1 MSDTF
6 TEKEMRKVAEYVQK
20 KERQMSALNVT
31 IQTVGGSGTIYG
43 QALNELL
50 LMVYEDKLPGALKL
64 HDSMPTLYP
73 KLQKQ
78 PEKKEESSE
87 EPDEQ

>member
-6 TEKEMRKVAEYVQK
+6 TEKEMREVAKYVQK
-20 KERQMSALNVT
+20 KERQMSALNVA
-31 IQTVGGSGTIYG
+31 IQAVGGSETIYG
-43 QALNELL
+43 RALNELL

-64 HDSMPTLYP
+64 QDTMPTLYP

-78 PEKKEESSE
+78 PEKKEENPE

>member
-20 KERQMSALNVT
+20 KERQMSALNVA
-31 IQTVGGSGTIYG
+31 IQAVGGSETIYG
-43 QALNELL
+43 RALNELL

-64 HDSMPTLYP
+64 QDSMPTLYP

-78 PEKKEESSE
+78 PEKKEESPE

>member
-6 TEKEMRKVAEYVQK
+6 TEKELKEVAKYVQK
-20 KERQMSALNVT
+20 KERQMSALNVA
-31 IQTVGGSGTIYG
+31 IQSVGGNGTIYG

-64 HDSMPTLYP
+64 QDTMPTLYP
-73 KLQKQ
+73 KLSK
-78 PEKKEESSE
+78 PAEKKEESAE
-87 EPDEQ
+87 DLDEQ